1 MTRTLL
7 TAIFLT
13 LFNQTAWAGDADSK
27 NPFSGAY
34 FGLSHSKYNIKATA
48 TKPGASPYS
57 IKTDNKSQN
66 TGLVL
71 GYNHAFGSILAGLEI
86 SKQTDVATDSSSS
99 EWAGTVRYSD
109 LSEYKIRIGHL
120 VGDVLPYIS
129 YGVGDIKIQWS
140 GYPNADPSVSGYNA
154 LSLGFDY
161 LLSKNVLIGL
171 EISKAN
177 VEIYYPT
184 NNWTEDTDL
193 SSTKFK
199 IGYLF

>member
-13 LFNQTAWAGDADSK
+13 LFSQTAWAGEQESA
-27 NPFSGAY
+27 NPFAGVY
-34 FGLSHSKYNIKATA
+34 FGLQHSKYNIKATA

-57 IKTDNKSQN
+57 IKTDSKSQN
-66 TGLVL
+66 TGFVL
-71 GYNHAFGSILAGLEI
+71 GYNHAFGSIVTGLEI
-86 SKQTDVATDSSSS
+86 SRQGGVATDSSSS
-99 EWAGTVRYSD
+99 EWAGTVQYSD
-109 LSEYKIRIGHL
+109 LSEYKIRIGYQF
-120 VGDVLPYIS
+120 GEVLPYIS

-140 GYPNADPSVSGYNA
+140 GYPNADPSTSGYNA
-154 LSLGFDY
+154 LSFGFDY
-161 LLSKNVLIGL
+161 ILSKNVLIGL

-199 IGYLF
+199 ISYLF